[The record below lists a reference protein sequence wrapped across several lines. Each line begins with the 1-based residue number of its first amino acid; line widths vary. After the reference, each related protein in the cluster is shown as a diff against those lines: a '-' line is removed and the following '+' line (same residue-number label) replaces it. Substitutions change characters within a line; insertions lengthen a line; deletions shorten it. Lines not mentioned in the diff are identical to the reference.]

1 MLNTEYEREYSYD
14 IDAYLIASYPLMD
27 LTTRRS
33 ICRLALEE
41 INDEMIEEAIDEV
54 VMSHAL
60 DKMEWFPPQEPD
72 NKNS

>member
-1 MLNTEYEREYSYD
+1 MLNTEYEREYAYD
-14 IDAYLIASYPLMD
+14 IDAYLIATYPLMD

-54 VMSHAL
+54 VGMHAL
-60 DKMEWFPPQEPD
+60 DKMQWTKPESKD
-72 NKNS
+72 

>member
-33 ICRLALEE
+33 ICRLTLEE
-41 INDEMIEEAIDEV
+41 IDDEMIEDAIDQV
-54 VMSHAL
+54 VLSHAL
-60 DKMEWFPPQEPD
+60 DKMQWLSSDEPD
-72 NKNS
+72 DD